1 VKEGFRRDA
10 WQVLGAE
17 PDSNPGEESSE
28 RSARLF
34 NEALE
39 KFDIC
44 LLATAGFAGVIGRQ
58 QTAPGDLIVP
68 EQSSG
73 VSD

>member
-1 VKEGFRRDA
+1 LVKEGFRRDA

-39 KFDIC
+39 KSDTC
-44 LLATAGFAGVIGRQ
+44 LLATAGFIEASNGLGKQLRLLRPAGF
-58 QTAPGDLIVP
+58 
-68 EQSSG
+68 
-73 VSD
+73 